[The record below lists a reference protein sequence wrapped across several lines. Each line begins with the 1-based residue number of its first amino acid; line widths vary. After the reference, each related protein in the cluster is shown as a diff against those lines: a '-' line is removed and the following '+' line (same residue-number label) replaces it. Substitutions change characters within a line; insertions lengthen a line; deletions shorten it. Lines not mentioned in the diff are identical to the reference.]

1 VVLVLIADDSNEMRD
16 ALTAV
21 IEAEPD
27 LQVISTASADEAVEA
42 VVAHRPDV
50 AILDVHMPGNGV
62 VAARRIRRVAPGT
75 KVIMLTGDTGAL
87 TRPDHDRLG
96 LSAYLIKG
104 VSNATLIATIRRAAG
119 LPADLAG
126 TPRP

>member
-1 VVLVLIADDSNEMRD
+1 VVLVLIADDSSDMRD
-16 ALTAV
+16 ALTVV

-62 VAARRIRRVAPGT
+62 VAARRIRRAAPCT
-75 KVIMLTGDTGAL
+75 KVIMLTGDAGAL

-104 VSNATLIATIRRAAG
+104 VSNATLIAAIRRAAASDSVVG
-119 LPADLAG
+119 IQ
-126 TPRP
+126 